1 MMTPREKKLGLA
13 VACVVLLLGNYLLI
27 EFFVKE
33 SIRLREEQTRKTA
46 ELARRSA
53 YLGERSLWEIRAKW
67 AKVRQPVMVK
77 PDRAGPD
84 LLEAVRQ
91 VASKAGVQLE
101 APTFDKPDNRPHC
114 TAALVNFEVRGSWQ
128 ALCSFLR
135 EMQEPEK
142 FVVFESAQLQV
153 DSGDKTQMKGAF
165 RVAKWYAPR

>member
-1 MMTPREKKLGLA
+1 MA
-13 VACVVLLLGNYLLI
+13 VACVVLFIGNYLLI

-33 SIRLREEQTRKTA
+33 SVRLREERTRKTV
-46 ELARRSA
+46 ELGRREA
-53 YLGERSLWEIRAKW
+53 YLQERVLWENRLQW
-67 AKVRQPVMVK
+67 AKSRQPVLVK

-84 LLEAVRQ
+84 LLEAIRQ
-91 VASKAGVQLE
+91 VASRAGVQVDV
-101 APTFDKPDNRPHC
+101 PTFDKPDSRPHC
-114 TAALVNFEVRGSWQ
+114 TAALVNLEVRGSWQ

-153 DSGDKTQMKGAF
+153 DSADKTQMKGVF

>member
-1 MMTPREKKLGLA
+1 MMTPREKKLGIA
-13 VACVVLLLGNYLLI
+13 VACVVLFIGNYLLI

-33 SIRLREEQTRKTA
+33 SLRLREERTRKTV
-46 ELARRSA
+46 ELARRAAS
-53 YLGERSLWEIRAKW
+53 LEERALWEGRAQW
-67 AKVRQPVMVK
+67 ARSRQPVMLK

-91 VASKAGVQLE
+91 VASKAGVQLD

-114 TAALVNFEVRGSWQ
+114 SAALVSFEVRGSWK

-135 EMQEPEK
+135 EMQDPEK

-153 DSGDKTQMKGAF
+153 DSADKTQMKGVF